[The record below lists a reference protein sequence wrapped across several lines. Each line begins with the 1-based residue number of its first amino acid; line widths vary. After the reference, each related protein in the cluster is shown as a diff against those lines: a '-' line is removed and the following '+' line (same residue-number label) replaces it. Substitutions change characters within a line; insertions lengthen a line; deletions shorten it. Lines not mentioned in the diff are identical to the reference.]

1 MDGRTPHPD
10 EANDPQA
17 LEAAARR
24 LDAHPDY
31 RVVRRLPENPAT
43 EGAGAT
49 FRWGLYVDVETT
61 GMRAGRDRIIEL
73 AMVLFGY
80 DAEGRVTGIE
90 ARFDGLEDPG
100 RPIPEEVVALT
111 GIRDED
117 VAGQALDEAA
127 VAALLERSDLV
138 VAHNA
143 AFDRAFL
150 EARFPAFAE
159 RPWACSAQ
167 DVDWRAEGLES
178 RKLEYLAYR
187 TGVFYEAHR
196 AETDCVA
203 GVYVLAQP
211 LPSDGVPA
219 MGRLLAAARRAD
231 VLVEAFGSPY
241 ETKDLLKARGY
252 RWRPEVKVWWRMVP
266 EGEIEAERS
275 WLAANVYPAGARG
288 AKETPVTAYERYSPR
303 LFGS

>member
-1 MDGRTPHPD
+1 MDARTPHAD
-10 EANDPQA
+10 DRHEGESV
-17 LEAAARR
+17 EAAARR
-24 LDAHPDY
+24 VEAHPDY
-31 RVVRRLPENPAT
+31 RVVRRLPDDPAS
-43 EGAGAT
+43 EGAGEP
-49 FRWGLYVDVETT
+49 FRWGVYVDVETT
-61 GMRAGRDRIIEL
+61 GMRAGRDAIIEV

-80 DAEGRVTGIE
+80 DAEGRITGIE

-100 RPIPEEVVALT
+100 RPIPQEVVDLT

-117 VAGQALDEAA
+117 VAGQVLDEATV
-127 VAALLERSDLV
+127 VAMVERADLV

-143 AFDRAFL
+143 SFDRAFL

-159 RPWACSAQ
+159 RPWACSAK
-167 DVDWRAEGLES
+167 DVPWRAEGLES
-178 RKLEYLAYR
+178 MKLEYLAYR
-187 TGVFYEAHR
+187 SGVFYEAHR
-196 AETDCVA
+196 AVTDCVA

-211 LPSDGVPA
+211 LPSDGAPA
-219 MGRLLAAARRAD
+219 MARLLEAARRAE

-252 RWRPEVKVWWRMVP
+252 RWRPDGKVWWRMVP
-266 EGEIEAERS
+266 ADAIEAERG

-303 LFGS
+303 LFGA